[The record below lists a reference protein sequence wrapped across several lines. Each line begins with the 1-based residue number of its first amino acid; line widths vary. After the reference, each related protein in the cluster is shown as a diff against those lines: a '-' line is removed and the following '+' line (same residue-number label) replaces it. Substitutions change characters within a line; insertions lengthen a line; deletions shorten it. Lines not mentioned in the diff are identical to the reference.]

1 MKFDNTLSNMI
12 AIISAALVFCLGLMY
27 KIYEDFIFNNA
38 TKIKG
43 TFDIAKLLGEMRVG
57 RFFIFLGLWALLIV
71 FNMAIFSVAFSKR
84 DFTNQ
89 AKITSI
95 LYVGIVATTF
105 IVIGIVPGL
114 VEIFENTFGTFIV
127 STAPTSWIYKFDK
140 IIDVFQ
146 SRRFKQDDIQ
156 IPFTYLMPMF
166 NLRDYDKLFDE
177 ISKLSIEIKKES
189 KGVSGGML
197 SGPAPAEPAG
207 PGPVQSVGDTLSTAV
222 SNATTNLAGI
232 GADEK
237 MVDFDFY
244 FDFNKV
250 CRDATDNKTAAS
262 EMFKQELYKICL
274 AKQNAG
280 HFAWAYIASIVT
292 ILSTVAVM

>member
-12 AIISAALVFCLGLMY
+12 AIISASLVFCLGLMY
-27 KIYEDFIFNNA
+27 KIYEDFIYNYAANV
-38 TKIKG
+38 KD
-43 TFDIAKLLGEMRVG
+43 TFDVTRLLGEMRVG
-57 RFFIFLGLWALLIV
+57 RFFIFIGLWALLIV
-71 FNMAIFSVAFSKR
+71 FNMAIFSVVFSKR
-84 DFTNQ
+84 DFANQ

-105 IVIGIVPGL
+105 IVIGLVPGL

-127 STAPTSWIYKFDK
+127 STAPTSWIYKFEK
-140 IIDVFQ
+140 TIDVFQ
-146 SRRFKQDDIQ
+146 SRRFKQEDFQ

-166 NLRDYDKLFDE
+166 NLRNYDKLFNE
-177 ISKLSIEIKKES
+177 INEHSIKIKKAMTGGAPVVASES
-189 KGVSGGML
+189 T
-197 SGPAPAEPAG
+197 
-207 PGPVQSVGDTLSTAV
+207 QSVTDTISSAV
-222 SNATTNLAGI
+222 SSAASSAAETLGI
-232 GADEK
+232 AADEK

-244 FDFNKV
+244 FDFDKA
-250 CRDATDNKTAAS
+250 CRDASDDKAAAS
-262 EMFKQELYKICL
+262 EMFKKELYKICL

>member
-12 AIISAALVFCLGLMY
+12 AIISASLVFCLGLMY
-27 KIYEDFIFNNA
+27 KIYEDFIYNYAANV
-38 TKIKG
+38 KD
-43 TFDIAKLLGEMRVG
+43 TFDVTRLLGEMRVG
-57 RFFIFLGLWALLIV
+57 RFFIFIGLWALLIV
-71 FNMAIFSVAFSKR
+71 FNMAIFSVVFSKR
-84 DFTNQ
+84 DFANQ

-105 IVIGIVPGL
+105 IVIGLVPGL

-127 STAPTSWIYKFDK
+127 STAPTSWIYKFEK
-140 IIDVFQ
+140 TIDVFQ
-146 SRRFKQDDIQ
+146 SRRFKQEDFQ

-166 NLRDYDKLFDE
+166 NLRNYDKLFDE
-177 ISKLSIEIKKES
+177 INEHSIKIKNAMTGGGPVAVAPVVAPEPMQSVTDKLSS
-189 KGVSGGML
+189 
-197 SGPAPAEPAG
+197 
-207 PGPVQSVGDTLSTAV
+207 AV
-222 SNATTNLAGI
+222 SSAASSAAETLGI
-232 GADEK
+232 AADEK

-244 FDFNKV
+244 FEFDKV
-250 CRDATDNKTAAS
+250 CRDASDDKAAAS
-262 EMFKQELYKICL
+262 EMFKKELYKICL

>member
-1 MKFDNTLSNMI
+1 MI
-12 AIISAALVFCLGLMY
+12 AIISASLVFCLGLMY
-27 KIYEDFIFNNA
+27 KIYEDFIFNYA

-95 LYVGIVATTF
+95 IYVGIVATTF

-140 IIDVFQ
+140 TIDVFQ

-177 ISKLSIEIKKES
+177 ISKLSIEIKKEMA
-189 KGVSGGML
+189 GGAVVETT
-197 SGPAPAEPAG
+197 PAPAPAPKSG
-207 PGPVQSVGDTLSTAV
+207 LETTGEEVAHALSAVV
-222 SNATTNLAGI
+222 SNATKTLAGI

-250 CRDATDNKTAAS
+250 CRDASDNKTAAS